1 MSEFNTIVK
10 DIPIIAL
17 RGLVLFPKMVLHF
30 DVGRKKSIS
39 ALKNAMEH
47 SQHVFLISQK
57 NVLIDDP
64 AEEDL
69 FTVGVVANIKQMIKI
84 PNSENMRVVVEGVS
98 RASLIGLSKETPFLV
113 GDIDKTQSVKSS
125 PKMQKMASAFMRT
138 AKEKFEVYASLSG
151 SATPETVLKTM
162 TLLEPGELADTIASN
177 AHLDYTVKQKLLEEL
192 DDVKRLSTLCT
203 EMEKENLQLEI
214 GIEIERKVQQSIDAN
229 QREYYLREEIK
240 ILNDELGDGENTA
253 EEAELYLKKIA
264 TLDVSEDSKEKLK
277 KEAKRLMKMPSGSHE
292 GTVVRTYLDT
302 CLEIPFGVY
311 KKESI
316 DLAKA
321 KKVLD
326 KEHYGL
332 VKVKER
338 ILEYIAVRK
347 LAPDISGQIIC
358 LVGPPGVGK
367 TSIAKSLA
375 KAMGRNYVRI
385 SLGGIRDESDIRG
398 HRKTY
403 IGAMPGRIIASMKS
417 AKSMNPMIL
426 LDEIDKLGFDGK
438 GDPSSALLEALDPEQ
453 NSTFTD
459 HFVDFPVDLSKVM
472 FVTTANDLSTVPEPL
487 LDRMEVIELYTYTH
501 DEKVNIAKKHLIK
514 KQTLRHG
521 LSAKNLKI
529 TNDALDVIIENYTK
543 EAGVRTLERTIA
555 HVCRKAAMI
564 VADDSSA
571 KVVVNTNNLK
581 DFLGNEKYKSDFSS
595 KTDQVG
601 VVNGLAWTRVGGT
614 MLPLEVSVLEGTGK
628 IKLTGSLGDVMQES
642 AQTAVSYIRSQCSLF
657 NIDSEFYKTKDI
669 HIHAPESAIPKDGPS
684 AGVAITTAIVSELAG
699 VPINHEVAMTG
710 EISLK
715 GNVLPIGGLRE
726 KSMAAYRAG
735 IKKVIIPF
743 DNISDLDEI
752 DNVVKENV
760 EFYPAKNYKQVLSVA
775 FDKFISSEPKLIN
788 KTKKLKFILNDA
800 KMEHVVAQ

>member
-1 MSEFNTIVK
+1 MSELNTIIK
-10 DIPIIAL
+10 DMPLIAL

-30 DVGRKKSIS
+30 DVGRKKSIR
-39 ALKNAMEH
+39 ALKYAMEH
-47 SQHVFLISQK
+47 SQRVFLVSQK
-57 NVLIDDP
+57 NVLVDSPD
-64 AEEDL
+64 EEDL
-69 FTVGVVANIKQMIKI
+69 FSMGVIANIVQMIKI
-84 PNSENMRVVVEGVS
+84 PNSENMRIVVEGIE
-98 RASLIGLSKETPFLV
+98 RASLVGLVKDTPFLA
-113 GDIDKTQSVKSS
+113 GDVDVAQSIESS
-125 PKMQKMASAFMRT
+125 AKMQKMAPAFVRS
-138 AKEKFEVYASLSG
+138 AKEKFEVYASLSS
-151 SATPETVLKTM
+151 SATPETVLKIM
-162 TLLEPGELADTIASN
+162 TVLEPGELADSIASN
-177 AHLDYTVKQKLLEEL
+177 AHLDYLVKQKILEEL
-192 DDVKRLSTLCT
+192 DDIKRLSVLCT
-203 EMEKENLQLEI
+203 ELEKENIQLEI

-240 ILNDELGDGENTA
+240 VLNDELGDGENIA

-264 TLDVSEDSKEKLK
+264 ALNISADAKEKLT
-277 KEAKRLMKMPSGSHE
+277 KEAKRLQKMPSGSHE

-321 KKVLD
+321 KKILD

-332 VKVKER
+332 AKVKER

-367 TSIAKSLA
+367 TSIARSLA

-438 GDPSSALLEALDPEQ
+438 GDPSAALLEALDPEQ

-501 DEKVNIAKKHLIK
+501 NEKMNIAKKHLVK
-514 KQTLRHG
+514 KQIIRHG
-521 LSAKNLKI
+521 LNAKNFKI
-529 TNDALDVIIENYTK
+529 ANDALDAIIENYTK

-555 HVCRKAAMI
+555 HLCRKAAVI

-571 KVVVNTNNLK
+571 KVIVNTNNLK
-581 DFLGNEKYKSDFSS
+581 DFLGHEKYKSDFSS
-595 KTDQVG
+595 KADQIG

-614 MLPLEVSVLEGTGK
+614 MLPMEVSVLEGTGK
-628 IKLTGSLGDVMQES
+628 VKLTGSLGDVMQES
-642 AQTAVSYIRSQCSLF
+642 AQTAVSYIRSQCTLF
-657 NIDSEFYKTKDI
+657 NIDREFYKNKDV

-699 VPINHEVAMTG
+699 VPIKHDVAMTG

-760 EFYPAKNYKQVLSVA
+760 EFYPVKNYKQVLTVA
-775 FDKFISSEPKLIN
+775 FDKFSLTEPKSID
-788 KTKKLKFILNDA
+788 KAKKLKFILNDA